1 MPAIAQFYATD
12 IQSYSAVVR
21 AAFALAQK
29 SFEEKSRAPKLGG
42 VKIPSITHSIMAMKL
57 LERLGID
64 DPLTLAL
71 ALLHDVLEDDARYRG
86 EASVKMRDELQNELK
101 RQGIGAEH
109 ATAIAAE
116 LYGYCTELCNPKD
129 MAEGKR
135 VYQVENIAKAGDRAR
150 LVKIADQTASILED
164 IWFRHERH
172 NPVRVRGFAYKALDV
187 VTRAARHPASGEKED
202 SYQRQAAA
210 LFRVTFDHLLSVLRA
225 NPDQEQ
231 GLRHQFTLDNAL
243 PKALQRAQDTLRAEI
258 ADLQKRL
265 EKLGNPS
272 AQRYGEDPIFHPAH
286 KNQEENPDQFPGFG
300 CVCIQLDKNNRVTAY
315 DLVAQS
321 KLDKKNY
328 AASFLKGEIESGS
341 QQSPNVKTQGI
352 ELMMG
357 QTLVR
362 RFVISPPLP
371 LEEFIKKTQA
381 ASRLAQER
389 LSRGAEGTEAGTTIT
404 ILDQRMKLGIE
415 EVMARRDQKRG
426 HG

>member
-1 MPAIAQFYATD
+1 
-12 IQSYSAVVR
+12 
-21 AAFALAQK
+21 
-29 SFEEKSRAPKLGG
+29 
-42 VKIPSITHSIMAMKL
+42 
-57 LERLGID
+57 
-64 DPLTLAL
+64 
-71 ALLHDVLEDDARYRG
+71 
-86 EASVKMRDELQNELK
+86 
-101 RQGIGAEH
+101 
-109 ATAIAAE
+109 
-116 LYGYCTELCNPKD
+116 
-129 MAEGKR
+129 
-135 VYQVENIAKAGDRAR
+135 
-150 LVKIADQTASILED
+150 
-164 IWFRHERH
+164 
-172 NPVRVRGFAYKALDV
+172 
-187 VTRAARHPASGEKED
+187 
-202 SYQRQAAA
+202 
-210 LFRVTFDHLLSVLRA
+210 VLRA

-272 AQRYGEDPIFHPAH
+272 AQHDGEYPIFHPAH

-300 CVCIQLDKNNRVTAY
+300 CVCIQLDQNNCVTAY

-404 ILDQRMKLGIE
+404 ILDQRMKREIE